1 MNLPGIIYHPRA
13 IHVRIA
19 SNCNLACN
27 FCERELLGA
36 GKPKKGGVIF
46 YADGRAP
53 IDLSRDMDLAA
64 WEAVKTH
71 LMPHTDN
78 MELGGLGEPTMSKI
92 FVQAATDIIAAG
104 KELFFFTNGHTL
116 GSDKVINAL
125 RGGKLRISISLDAG
139 TDEGY
144 KRIRGGDLANVIA
157 NVKKFKA
164 AIPEAVLCSQFT
176 ATADNIDELPAFVR
190 LCAELGIG
198 QFADGGEIVVAG
210 AHHHV
215 TDRAEKSVRFVAR
228 RAMRAL
234 DEAITIAQQNRLWL
248 MSALPPMS
256 EANPNAID
264 DGTDPTKIRRYGDR
278 LLGDLVCSVASSIFP
293 SGSGG
298 GGEPGFGALRNINND
313 VILLAPQQMYVDL
326 TGDVWTCL
334 ARHKIGVITD
344 GWDALVTNNDW
355 YQRHLAYFAGNPEA
369 EVPEVCAKCPN
380 LS

>member
-1 MNLPGIIYHPRA
+1 MNIPGIVYHPRA
-13 IHVRIA
+13 VHVRIA

-46 YADGRAP
+46 YADGRPP

-64 WEAVKTH
+64 WEAVKKH
-71 LMPHTDN
+71 LMPFTDN

-92 FVQAATDIIAAG
+92 FVQAARDIIDAG
-104 KELFFFTNGHTL
+104 KHLFFFTNGHTL

-139 TDEGY
+139 TVEGY
-144 KRIRGGDLANVIA
+144 KRIRGGDLDNVVA
-157 NVKKFKA
+157 NVKRFKK

-228 RAMRAL
+228 RAMKAL

-248 MSALPPMS
+248 MSVLPPMS
-256 EANPNAID
+256 EANANAID
-264 DGTDPTKIRRYGDR
+264 DGSDPTKIRRYGDR
-278 LLGDLVCSVASSIFP
+278 LLGDLVCSVGASSIVP

-298 GGEPGFGALRNINND
+298 GGALGAMRSPEGK
-313 VILLAPQQMYVDL
+313 VIMLAPQQMYVDL

-334 ARHKIGVITD
+334 ARHKIGVIED
-344 GWDALVTNNDW
+344 GWDKLVTSNDW
-355 YQRHLAYFAGNPEA
+355 YQNHLAYFAGAVDAP
-369 EVPEVCAKCPN
+369 VPEVCQKCPN
-380 LS
+380 LA